1 MKTNQTDAKLF
12 IFSSIGIGIFLL
24 VILILLVIK
33 YGERN
38 KLSRNGSQVK
48 SLTQSNVRTKFI
60 KQDYLDCDIDFL
72 KYTETNQK
80 QTVSSNIQTHDR
92 LQIDSGEDI
101 KSQAKVLSL
110 NKRKEVTRSSFEVT
124 EVLGSGNFGT
134 VYKGV
139 LKGLITKDSKTN
151 IAIKT
156 VLLYDE
162 MEKDSCE
169 RKEFLDEIRI
179 MGYIDPHLNLVSMIG
194 SCTQTKTELFLLIEY
209 CKYGDLKHFL
219 IKNHKTFIQNT
230 VESLGENSNLRCLLK
245 WTYDIANGMEYL
257 TENKIMHGDLA
268 ARNIMLSEDPFKNGD
283 IVALVADFGL
293 SKNFYSKLT
302 YEKSSR
308 LMVPWRWMAIEYL
321 DKGYFA
327 LKSDVWSFAVLIWE
341 IFSFGN
347 LPYGVLEFDE
357 VLQKLH
363 DGYRLPF
370 PEGIPEKIMDSALKL
385 LYDEISKKCF
395 IADPDQRTDFHEI
408 IRIIEKYLSE
418 DEKIKYIKIKEE
430 YNAKAKTYFQRH
442 DM

>member
-139 LKGLITKDSKTN
+139 LKGLITKD
-151 IAIKT
+151 
-156 VLLYDE
+156 
-162 MEKDSCE
+162 
-169 RKEFLDEIRI
+169 
-179 MGYIDPHLNLVSMIG
+179 
-194 SCTQTKTELFLLIEY
+194 
-209 CKYGDLKHFL
+209 
-219 IKNHKTFIQNT
+219 
-230 VESLGENSNLRCLLK
+230 
-245 WTYDIANGMEYL
+245 
-257 TENKIMHGDLA
+257 
-268 ARNIMLSEDPFKNGD
+268 
-283 IVALVADFGL
+283 
-293 SKNFYSKLT
+293 
-302 YEKSSR
+302 
-308 LMVPWRWMAIEYL
+308 
-321 DKGYFA
+321 
-327 LKSDVWSFAVLIWE
+327 
-341 IFSFGN
+341 
-347 LPYGVLEFDE
+347 
-357 VLQKLH
+357 
-363 DGYRLPF
+363 
-370 PEGIPEKIMDSALKL
+370 
-385 LYDEISKKCF
+385 
-395 IADPDQRTDFHEI
+395 
-408 IRIIEKYLSE
+408 
-418 DEKIKYIKIKEE
+418 
-430 YNAKAKTYFQRH
+430 
-442 DM
+442 